1 MTKLKTALY
10 ILITLIAANISLF
23 ARANDT
29 HSTKNTSTASP
40 NLMTQNTPFAT
51 QDSFTTIPNK
61 STSDDNSYNL
71 ITLPNHLKVLL
82 ITDPKAERYAA
93 SLSIKVGSFQ
103 DPAGQQG
110 LAHFL
115 EHMLFLGTEKYP
127 EPGNYQTYINMHG
140 GTHNAYTSTD
150 KTNFYFDIS
159 PSAYDAALDRFSQ
172 FFISPLFSESLTQ
185 REKNAVDAEY
195 KAKLTDESRRNNQA
209 LKTLVNPKHPYSHF
223 SVGSLD
229 TLKDLPNKP
238 LREQLINLYKEY
250 YSSENMTLVLVANLP
265 PKQLAE
271 LAHQYFSAIP
281 SKTKT
286 AKKNYPKLI
295 STNEP
300 QLQFVRSLIN
310 SNTLNIFYQVDAQR
324 KNYKTQPTRY
334 LSYILGNENKGSLY
348 ASLKSDGLI
357 NSISA
362 GVSADYGDNALFSIK
377 LRLTDKGLSQINTVA
392 QKLFATISL
401 LKSSP
406 VNPLYLQEGLT
417 LSQLMFNNQSY
428 VAPLNLARTLSAKML
443 DIPSKDI
450 LSSFRLEHE
459 ANQSEVQALLQQLSP
474 ENLLIQVV
482 TNKTVPQ
489 DWTKETPHWITE
501 PWYNSEYSN
510 NLISQSLSDTINFSA
525 KATQVR
531 LPEKNKFI
539 PESLKL
545 VEETDQSP
553 SIIFQKEGMTYWSKS
568 DPSFNK
574 PTAMNFIAFR
584 FDSAADTAEHTLLNK
599 LWTRLFNDSVSE
611 STYAPYVAGL
621 GYSFYPHTN
630 GVTLR
635 TSGYSDKQNVYTT
648 WLIDQIFL
656 FRPNQEKFNLAKAQ
670 LKTDLGNQKSRQ
682 AYSNANSALQTL
694 ITKNSQTI
702 EQLEGALESLTLED
716 LQAFTKKARSKF
728 DIVGYSTGNVTK
740 QQSTQLAQSIYQ
752 RVADRLTTR
761 EPLEIETK
769 ELSAQQKHHYQFNST
784 SNDCVV
790 LYTLIDTSG
799 QNTQKAITEKA
810 YFAILKK
817 LISSPFYQELR
828 TKQQLGYIV
837 GAQDLS
843 IRKTPILGLLVQSP
857 NKDTLTLINAMEDF
871 IAEQRERLPN
881 LSDGEFYKAKNAL
894 LSELKMTAKNLSD
907 NALNEW
913 HQIAKPTPDFQT
925 KEEWIE
931 NVEKINL
938 KNFLAFIKQK
948 FESAD
953 TAKIIIHNKPFPQE
967 LTEQESWQE
976 TSPMSH
982 KL

>member
-1 MTKLKTALY
+1 MNQSKTVLY
-10 ILITLIAANISLF
+10 LLFILLTTHTSLSVC
-23 ARANDT
+23 ANDI
-29 HSTKNTSTASP
+29 HPTKNNTTETP
-40 NLMTQNTPFAT
+40 NSMMQNNTYVT
-51 QDSFTTIPNK
+51 QDSLTPILNK
-61 STSDDNSYNL
+61 STSDQNTYNL

-82 ITDPKAERYAA
+82 ISDPKAERYSA
-93 SLSIKVGSFQ
+93 SLSIKVGNFQ
-103 DPAGQQG
+103 DPSGQQG

-127 EPGNYQTYINMHG
+127 EPGNYQTYINTNG
-140 GTHNAYTSTD
+140 GTHNAYTSTN
-150 KTNFYFDIS
+150 KTNFYFDIT
-159 PSAYDAALDRFSQ
+159 PSAYENALDRFSQ

-195 KAKLTDESRRNNQA
+195 KAKLTDESRRSTQA
-209 LKTLVNPKHPYSHF
+209 LKTLINPKHPYSRF

-238 LREQLINLYKEY
+238 LREQLLNLYEEH
-250 YSSENMTLVLVANLP
+250 YSSENMALVLVANLP
-265 PKQLAE
+265 PKKLAE
-271 LAHQYFSAIP
+271 LAHQYFSSIP
-281 SKTKT
+281 SKTK
-286 AKKNYPKLI
+286 ASEENYPELI
-295 STNEP
+295 TTDKP
-300 QLQFVRSLIN
+300 QLQFFRPLIN
-310 SNTLNIFYQVDAQR
+310 SNTLNVFYQIDAQGE
-324 KNYKTQPTRY
+324 NYKTQPTRY

-348 ASLKSDGLI
+348 ASLKSEGLI

-362 GVSADYGDNALFSIK
+362 GASSDYGSNALFSIK
-377 LRLTDKGLSQINTVA
+377 IRLTDEGLSQIDTVA
-392 QKLFATISL
+392 QRLFATISL

-406 VNPLYLQEGLT
+406 VNPLYLQEGLK

-428 VAPLNLARTLSAKML
+428 VAPINLARALSARML
-443 DIPSKDI
+443 DIPSEDT
-450 LSSFRLEHE
+450 LSSFRLEHT
-459 ANQSEVQALLQQLSP
+459 ASQSDVQALLQQLSP
-474 ENLLIQVV
+474 ENLLIQVI
-482 TNKTVPQ
+482 TNKTFPQ
-489 DWTKETPHWITE
+489 DWAKGTPTWKKE

-510 NLISQSLSDTINFSA
+510 NLPSQSLSDTINFSA
-525 KATQVR
+525 KTTQVG
-531 LPEKNKFI
+531 LPEKNNFI

-545 VEETDQSP
+545 VDETDQSP
-553 SIIFQKEGMTYWSKS
+553 SIILQKKGMTYWNKS

-584 FDSAADTAEHTLLNK
+584 FDNAADTPEHTLLNR

-635 TSGYSDKQNVYTT
+635 TSGYSDKQSTYTT

-656 FRPNQEKFNLAKAQ
+656 FRPSPEKFNLAKKQ
-670 LKTDLGNQKSRQ
+670 LETDLSNQKSRQ

-702 EQLEGALESLTLED
+702 EQLEDALKSLTLED
-716 LQAFTKKARSKF
+716 LQAFTKKARNEF
-728 DIVGYSTGNVTK
+728 DIVAYSTGNITK

-752 RVADRLTTR
+752 RVEDRLTPR

-784 SNDCVV
+784 SSDCVV

-799 QNTQKAITEKA
+799 QNTQKAIIEKA

-828 TKQQLGYIV
+828 TNQQLGYIV

-843 IRKTPILGLLVQSP
+843 IRKTPILGLLIQSP
-857 NKDTLTLINAMEDF
+857 NKDTLTLVTAMEDF
-871 IAEQRERLPN
+871 IQEQKERLPN
-881 LSDGEFYKAKNAL
+881 LSDEEFYQAKNAL

-913 HQIAKPTPDFQT
+913 HQIAKPAPDFQT

-931 NVEKINL
+931 NVEKIEI
-938 KNFLAFIKQK
+938 KDFLAFIKRK

-953 TAKIIIHNKPFPQE
+953 TAKIIIHNKAFPQE
-967 LTEQESWQE
+967 LTEQQSWQE
-976 TSPMSH
+976 ASPMSP

>member
-1 MTKLKTALY
+1 MNKFKTALY
-10 ILITLIAANISLF
+10 VLFILFITQTSLS
-23 ARANDT
+23 ARADDA
-29 HSTKNTSTASP
+29 HLTKNHTSVSP
-40 NLMTQNTPFAT
+40 KLMTQNITHAT
-51 QDSFTTIPNK
+51 QDTFTPIPNK
-61 STSDDNSYNL
+61 STSDENSYNL

-82 ITDPKAERYAA
+82 ISDPKAERYSA
-93 SLSIKVGSFQ
+93 SLSVKVGSFQ
-103 DPAGQQG
+103 DPTGQQG
-110 LAHFL
+110 LTHFL

-127 EPGNYQTYINMHG
+127 EAGNYQTYINTHG

-159 PSAYDAALDRFSQ
+159 PSAYEGALDRFSQ

-185 REKNAVDAEY
+185 REKNAVNAEY
-195 KAKLTDESRRNNQA
+195 KAKLTDESRRNTQA
-209 LKTLVNPKHPYSHF
+209 LKTLINPDHPYSQF

-238 LREQLINLYKEY
+238 LREQLLNLYKEH
-250 YSSENMTLVLVANLP
+250 YSSENMGLVLVANLP
-265 PKQLAE
+265 PNQLAE
-271 LAHQYFSAIP
+271 LAHQYFSSIP
-281 SKTKT
+281 SKAITTSKS
-286 AKKNYPKLI
+286 YPELI
-295 STNEP
+295 TTDKP

-310 SNTLNIFYQVDAQR
+310 SNTLNIFYQIDAQ
-324 KNYKTQPTRY
+324 KQNYKTQPTRY

-357 NSISA
+357 NSIST
-362 GVSADYGDNALFSIK
+362 GVSPDYGDNALFSIK
-377 LRLTDKGLSQINTVA
+377 IRLTDEGLSQINTVA
-392 QKLFATISL
+392 QRLFATISL

-428 VAPLNLARTLSAKML
+428 VAPLNLARTLSARML
-443 DIPSKDI
+443 DTPSEDI
-450 LSSFRLEHE
+450 LSSFRLEHA
-459 ANQSEVQALLQQLSP
+459 ANQSEVQHLLQQLSP

-482 TNKTVPQ
+482 TNKTFPQ
-489 DWTKETPHWITE
+489 DWTSKAPTWKTE

-510 NLISQSLSDTINFSA
+510 NLISQSLSDTINFSV
-525 KATQVR
+525 KTTQVG
-531 LPEKNKFI
+531 LPEKNNFI

-545 VEETDQSP
+545 VDEKDSSP
-553 SIIFQKEGMTYWSKS
+553 KIIFQKEGMTFWSKS
-568 DPSFNK
+568 DPSFKK

-584 FDSAADTAEHTLLNK
+584 FDNAADTAKHTLLNR

-611 STYAPYVAGL
+611 STYAPYIAGL

-656 FRPNQEKFNLAKAQ
+656 FRPNQETFNLAKTQ
-670 LKTDLGNQKSRQ
+670 LKTDLSNQKSRQ
-682 AYSNANSALQTL
+682 AYSNANSALHTL

-702 EQLEGALESLTLED
+702 EQLESALESLTLED
-716 LQAFTKKARSKF
+716 LQAFTKRARSHF
-728 DIVGYSTGNVTK
+728 DIVAYSTGNVTE

-752 RVADRLTTR
+752 RVEDRLTHR

-769 ELSAQQKHHYQFNST
+769 ELTAQQKHHYKFNST

-828 TKQQLGYIV
+828 TKKQLGYIV

-843 IRKTPILGLLVQSP
+843 IRKTPMLGLLVQSP
-857 NKDTLTLINAMEDF
+857 NKDTLTLVNAMEDF
-871 IAEQRERLPN
+871 IEEQRERLPN
-881 LSDGEFYKAKNAL
+881 LSADEFYKAKNAL

-913 HQIAKPTPDFQT
+913 HQIAKPAPDFQT

-931 NVEKINL
+931 NVEKIEV
-938 KNFLAFIKQK
+938 KDFLAFIKQK
-948 FESAD
+948 FESTE
-953 TAKIIIHNKPFPQE
+953 TAKIIIHNKAFPQE
-967 LTEQESWQE
+967 LTDQESWQE
-976 TSPMSH
+976 ASPMSP